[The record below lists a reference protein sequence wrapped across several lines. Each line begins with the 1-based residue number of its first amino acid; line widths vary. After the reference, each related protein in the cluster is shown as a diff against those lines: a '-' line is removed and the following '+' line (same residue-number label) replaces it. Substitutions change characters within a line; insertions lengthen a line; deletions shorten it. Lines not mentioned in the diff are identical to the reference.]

1 MGVGGGL
8 MVAKM
13 MAKGK
18 GVGGGR
24 LRILD
29 GTLKNNRFWVKDMVW
44 VTVRSY
50 LLQGVH
56 SSALYSHHYR
66 RSYKVAFQ

>member
-44 VTVRSY
+44 VTVRS
-50 LLQGVH
+50 
-56 SSALYSHHYR
+56 
-66 RSYKVAFQ
+66 